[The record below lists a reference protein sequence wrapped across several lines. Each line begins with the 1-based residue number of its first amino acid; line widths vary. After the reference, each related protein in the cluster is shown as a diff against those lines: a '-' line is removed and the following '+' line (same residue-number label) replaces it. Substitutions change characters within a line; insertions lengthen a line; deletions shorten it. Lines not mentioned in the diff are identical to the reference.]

1 MKKVKKAVVLA
12 AGYGTRF
19 MPFSKAVSK
28 TMLPIIDTPTIQ
40 LILEEAFESGVKEAL
55 VVVGYNK
62 ESIISHFSKNLH
74 LEEKLKDKPEFL
86 KLIKKPA
93 NMKVKFIEQKE
104 LNGTA
109 GAIMLAKDFTKDE
122 PFLLM
127 YADDLMYCEKPVSK
141 QIIEEYEK
149 TGKCVLACQN
159 VPKELVVKYSSVEYL
174 SKNSDRSYNVSK
186 IIEKPKFEDIKST
199 LSTLGRY
206 ILLPYIYEYAEKI
219 QPSINGERFVTDAF
233 DMIAKDKGCIAYDF
247 EGIRYD
253 IGNKFGYL
261 TAVVDYALR
270 DKSYSK
276 QFKEFLKK
284 KLK

>member
-1 MKKVKKAVVLA
+1 MKKVKKAVLLA

-19 MPFSKAVSK
+19 MPFAKAISK

-40 LILEEAFESGVKEAL
+40 LILEEAFDSGIEEAL

-62 ESIISHFSKNLH
+62 ESIISHFSKNEH
-74 LEEKLKDKPEFL
+74 LEEKLKNNQEFL
-86 KLIKKPA
+86 DLIKKPA
-93 NMKVKFIEQKE
+93 NMKIKFVEQKE

-109 GAIMLAKDFTKDE
+109 GAIMLARDFTKDE

-141 QIIEEYEK
+141 QIIEEYER
-149 TGKCVLACQN
+149 TGKCVMACKH
-159 VPKELVVKYSSVEYL
+159 VPKELVVKYSSVEYS
-174 SKNSDRSYNVSK
+174 SKNNERSYNVTK
-186 IIEKPKFEDIKST
+186 IIEKPKLEDVKST

-206 ILLPYIYEYAEKI
+206 VLPPCVYEYSEKI
-219 QPSINGERFVTDAF
+219 KPTINGERFVTDAF
-233 DMIAKDKGCIAYDF
+233 DMIAQNEGCIAYDF

-270 DKSYSK
+270 DKNYGE
-276 QFKEFLKK
+276 QFKEFLKSVN
-284 KLK
+284 